1 MLDLSHN
8 TLTAIKGL
16 NNLVIR
22 ELKLQGN
29 KIESLAGLDQLPCL
43 TYLDVSNNMISSLDP
58 LRPCVH
64 LTHLNASSNRIEFI
78 RQTES
83 LQSMSWL
90 SHLLLADNPCA
101 QKYLYRLRVLNR
113 LPNINLLDDTVA
125 IPEEKVMMEYRML
138 MTFLLLAHEYDYDY
152 V

>member
-8 TLTAIKGL
+8 ALTAIKGL

-29 KIESLAGLDQLPCL
+29 KIQSLAGLDQLPCL
-43 TYLDVSNNMISSLDP
+43 TYLDVSNNMISSLEP

-90 SHLLLADNPCA
+90 SHLLLFDNPCA
-101 QKYLYRLRVLNR
+101 QKYLYRLRVLYR

-125 IPEEKVMMEYRML
+125 IPEEKVMME
-138 MTFLLLAHEYDYDY
+138 
-152 V
+152 

>member
-8 TLTAIKGL
+8 DLTAIKGL

-29 KIESLAGLDQLPCL
+29 KIQSLAGLDQLPCL
-43 TYLDVSNNMISSLDP
+43 TYLDVSNNMISSLEP
-58 LRPCVH
+58 LRLCVH

-90 SHLLLADNPCA
+90 SHLLLSDNPCA
-101 QKYLYRLRVLNR
+101 QKYLYRLRVLYR

-125 IPEEKVMMEYRML
+125 IPEEKVMRELTYGML
-138 MTFLLLAHEYDYDY
+138 ITLPDISS
-152 V
+152 

>member
-8 TLTAIKGL
+8 DLTAIKGL

-29 KIESLAGLDQLPCL
+29 KIQSLAGLDQLPCL
-43 TYLDVSNNMISSLDP
+43 TYLDVSNNMISSLEP
-58 LRPCVH
+58 LRLCVH

-83 LQSMSWL
+83 LQSMPWL
-90 SHLLLADNPCA
+90 SHLLLSDNPCA
-101 QKYLYRLRVLNR
+101 QKYLYRLRVLYR

-125 IPEEKVMMEYRML
+125 IPEEKVMRE
-138 MTFLLLAHEYDYDY
+138 
-152 V
+152 